1 MELGILGTL
10 SYLGSNYQSVNK
22 DDDTE
27 NNYHPVNLVY
37 HDVNYEKNINKIEN
51 KNHLI
56 KKASDPIRSNIIN
69 NSIKPINNISLNYKD
84 MNSNFYQENVKN
96 LDNSLMFES
105 FNDNLNN
112 SNQSYADQF
121 KPLKFDNK
129 SKPSSINQGHK
140 SIDRNKFNSI
150 ERNLALGNEYSLFN
164 SKDDMT
170 YGIVKEKEFKHNN
183 MIPHFSKK
191 QMINDYNEQTFAHKV
206 DIFSGSS
213 RNFIPKK
220 EELLENFAPVQK
232 NVNLVGGSQNT
243 LEFQKGYYL
252 PSREKRNILP
262 FEQEQVGPGLNLD
275 PNQSIRADGG
285 RQEEYR
291 PLPKSVDELRSADRP
306 KISYKGVI
314 KPGQKGHKGKTIGKV
329 FKRRPEKTKEMKP
342 EDYQRSGGE
351 FKKPS
356 SRDTVILKNTSRKDS
371 KPMIGPAKSNY
382 NRNSNKNSGKI
393 TESSKKEGSG
403 YDPINVKNKV
413 DKINQNQCSYNI
425 SKTQRDSTGDVK
437 HPTHPHKFS
446 LGIVNFNPHDLP
458 RQTIKQTT
466 LYNPHS
472 GTANGPEANMTYNPI
487 DIPKE
492 TIRQTTGFNK
502 LSGTANG
509 PEANMTYN
517 PEDIMRKTTKQTT
530 LFNKDSGY
538 ANGPETN
545 MTYNPSDLMRK
556 TTKQTTL
563 YNNQSGYADGPET
576 NMSYNPN
583 DLMRKTTKQTTLYN
597 DQGGYADG
605 PNTNMSY
612 NPDDIAR
619 KTTKQTTIFNNQ
631 GGYADGPETVISYN
645 PDDLARITRKETL
658 LFNEQGGYADG
669 PNTNI
674 AYDPSDLVRNTRRED
689 STFAEQGGHAR
700 GEYKNKA
707 YDPDD
712 LLRMTQRQ
720 GMTNTEYGGHARGDN
735 KNKAYDPDDLLRMT
749 QRQGMSNTEYAG
761 HARDTNDAPLTYNPN
776 DLLKTTLREQT
787 GAVERNGQ
795 LRGENVK
802 PIAFDPTDIPAKT
815 LKELLVTQY
824 ELGVAQGIINK
835 GAAFNPNDV
844 PAQTLKEMVVINKHL
859 SNANQKDSKGGY
871 LSNKYQVPA
880 TLRQLIQI
888 LRFGTAFGDEAPRD
902 YSAAKNMEMD
912 DRKEIAIKN
921 RDPTNRKHDVIPTS
935 GTNLGNVDLKE
946 NINVLRTPV
955 MDRSNYHSNN
965 FNLPSVYS
973 SNNHRQEESNR
984 LNPEILNQLN
994 NNPLVNNIV
1003 ISQPDK
1009 STNDC

>member
-1 MELGILGTL
+1 MELGILGTI
-10 SYLGSNYQSVNK
+10 SHLGSNYQSVKEEEDN
-22 DDDTE
+22 T
-27 NNYHPVNLVY
+27 NIYHPVNLVY
-37 HDVNYEKNINKIEN
+37 HDDDYEKNIKKIEN

-69 NSIKPINNISLNYKD
+69 NSINPINNISLNYKD

-96 LDNSLMFES
+96 LDNSIMFES
-105 FNDNLNN
+105 FTDNLNN

-129 SKPSSINQGHK
+129 SNPSSVNQGHK

-150 ERNLALGNEYSLFN
+150 ERNLAIGNDYSLFN

-170 YGIVKEKEFKHNN
+170 YGIVKEKDFKHNN

-285 RQEEYR
+285 RHEEYR
-291 PLPKSVDELRSADRP
+291 PLPKSVDQLRSADRP
-306 KISYKGVI
+306 KITYKGVM
-314 KPGQKGHKGKTIGKV
+314 KSGQKGQKGRTIGKV

-351 FKKPS
+351 FKKPA
-356 SRDTVILKNTSRKDS
+356 SRDPVILKNTSRKES

-393 TESSKKEGSG
+393 TESSKKEGAG
-403 YDPINVKNKV
+403 YDPINVKNKI

-437 HPTHPHKFS
+437 HPTHPHNFS

-466 LYNPHS
+466 LYNSHP
-472 GTANGPEANMTYNPI
+472 GTANGPEANMAYNPI

-502 LSGTANG
+502 LSGYANG

-530 LFNKDSGY
+530 LFNKESGY

-545 MTYNPSDLMRK
+545 MT
-556 TTKQTTL
+556 
-563 YNNQSGYADGPET
+563 
-576 NMSYNPN
+576 YNPN
-583 DLMRKTTKQTTLYN
+583 DLMRKTTKQTTLFN
-597 DQGGYADG
+597 NQGGYADG
-605 PNTNMSY
+605 PNTNMAY

-631 GGYADGPETVISYN
+631 GGYADGPETVVSYN
-645 PDDLARITRKETL
+645 PDDLARVTRKETL
-658 LFNEQGGYADG
+658 LFNEQAGYVDG

-674 AYDPSDLVRNTRRED
+674 AYDPNDLVKNTRRED
-689 STFAEQGGHAR
+689 STFAEQGGYAR
-700 GEYKNKA
+700 GEYINKA

-712 LLRMTQRQ
+712 LLRT
-720 GMTNTEYGGHARGDN
+720 
-735 KNKAYDPDDLLRMT
+735 T

-835 GAAFNPNDV
+835 GTAFNPNDV

-912 DRKEIAIKN
+912 DRKEIAIQN
-921 RDPTNRKHDVIPTS
+921 REPTNRKHDVIPTTR
-935 GTNLGNVDLKE
+935 TNLGNVDLKE

-994 NNPLVNNIV
+994 NNPLVNNVV

>member
-10 SYLGSNYQSVNK
+10 GYLGTNYQSINK
-22 DDDTE
+22 EDEIE
-27 NNYHPVNLVY
+27 NNYHPINLVY
-37 HDVNYEKNINKIEN
+37 HDDNYEKNINKIES
-51 KNHLI
+51 KNHLT

-69 NSIKPINNISLNYKD
+69 NSIKPINKISLNYKD

-96 LDNSLMFES
+96 LDNSIMFES

-112 SNQSYADQF
+112 SNQSFTDQF

-150 ERNLALGNEYSLFN
+150 ERSLALGNEYSFFN
-164 SKDDMT
+164 TQDDMT
-170 YGIVKEKEFKHNN
+170 YGIVKEKDFKHNN
-183 MIPHFSKK
+183 MVPHFSKK

-206 DIFSGSS
+206 DVFSGSS

-232 NVNLVGGSQNT
+232 NVNLVNGSKNT

-285 RQEEYR
+285 RHEEYR
-291 PLPKSVDELRSADRP
+291 PLPKTVDELRSADRP
-306 KISYKGVI
+306 KITYKGVM
-314 KPGQKGHKGKTIGKV
+314 KPGQKGQKGKTIGKV

-351 FKKPS
+351 FKKPA
-356 SRDTVILKNTSRKDS
+356 SRDQVILKNTARKQS

-403 YDPINVKNKV
+403 YDPINVKNKI

-425 SKTQRDSTGDVK
+425 SKTQRDTTGDTK

-446 LGIVNFNPHDLP
+446 LGVVNFNPHDLP

-472 GTANGPEANMTYNPI
+472 GTANGPEANMIYNPV

-502 LSGTANG
+502 LSGVANG
-509 PEANMTYN
+509 PEGNMTYN

-530 LFNKDSGY
+530 LFNKESGY

-545 MTYNPSDLMRK
+545 MTYNPNDLVRKTTKQTTLFNKESGYANGPETNMTYNPNDIMRK

-563 YNNQSGYADGPET
+563 YNNQGGYADGPQT
-576 NMSYNPN
+576 NMTYNPN
-583 DLMRKTTKQTTLYN
+583 DLMRKTTKQSTLFN
-597 DQGGYADG
+597 NQGGYADG

-612 NPDDIAR
+612 NPDDITR

-631 GGYADGPETVISYN
+631 AGYADGPETVISYN
-645 PDDLARITRKETL
+645 PDDIMRKTIKQTTLYNNDSGNVEGPQTNIAYNPNDIPLDTIKQNL
-658 LFNEQGGYADG
+658 LFNEQGGYANG

-674 AYDPSDLVRNTRRED
+674 AYDPSNLTKNTRRED
-689 STFAEQGGHAR
+689 SAYVEQ
-700 GEYKNKA
+700 
-707 YDPDD
+707 
-712 LLRMTQRQ
+712 
-720 GMTNTEYGGHARGDN
+720 
-735 KNKAYDPDDLLRMT
+735 
-749 QRQGMSNTEYAG
+749 AG
-761 HARDTNDAPLTYNPN
+761 HARDINDAPLTYDPN
-776 DLLKTTLREQT
+776 DILKTTNREQT

-835 GAAFNPNDV
+835 GTAFNPNDV

-871 LSNKYQVPA
+871 LSNKYQVPE

-912 DRKEIAIKN
+912 DRKEISIQN
-921 RDPTNRKHDVIPTS
+921 RDPTNRKHDVIPTT

-946 NINVLRTPV
+946 NVNILRTPV

-994 NNPLVNNIV
+994 NNPLVNNVV

-1009 STNDC
+1009 LINDC

>member
-1 MELGILGTL
+1 MELGILGTVG
-10 SYLGSNYQSVNK
+10 YLGSNYQSLEK
-22 DDDTE
+22 DNDIN

-37 HDVNYEKNINKIEN
+37 HDDNYEKNIKKIES
-51 KNHLI
+51 KNNLI

-69 NSIKPINNISLNYKD
+69 NSINPINNISLSYKD

-96 LDNSLMFES
+96 LDNSIMFES

-112 SNQSYADQF
+112 SNQSYSDQF

-150 ERNLALGNEYSLFN
+150 ERSLAIGNEYSFFN
-164 SKDDMT
+164 SQDDMT
-170 YGIVKEKEFKHNN
+170 YGIVKNKDFKHSN

-191 QMINDYNEQTFAHKV
+191 QMINNYNEQTFAHKV
-206 DIFSGSS
+206 DVFSGSS
-213 RNFIPKK
+213 RNYIPKK

-232 NVNLVGGSQNT
+232 NVNLINGAANT

-252 PSREKRNILP
+252 PSKEKRNILP

-275 PNQSIRADGG
+275 PNQSVRADGG
-285 RQEEYR
+285 RHEEYR
-291 PLPKSVDELRSADRP
+291 ALPKGVDELRSADRP

-314 KPGQKGHKGKTIGKV
+314 KPGQKGQKGRTIGKV
-329 FKRRPEKTKEMKP
+329 FKRRPEKTKEMKT

-351 FKKPS
+351 FKKPA
-356 SRDTVILKNTSRKDS
+356 SRDKVILKDTARKTS
-371 KPMIGPAKSNY
+371 KPVIGPAKADV
-382 NRNSNKNSGKI
+382 NRFSNKNSSNVK
-393 TESSKKEGSG
+393 ESSKKESASSG
-403 YDPINVKNKV
+403 PINVKNKI
-413 DKINQNQCSYNI
+413 DKINQNQCSYSV
-425 SKTQRDSTGDVK
+425 SKTQRNSTEDTK
-437 HPTHPHKFS
+437 HIAHPHKFS
-446 LGIVNFNPHDLP
+446 LGVLNFNPHDLP
-458 RQTIKQTT
+458 RKTNRQTISHTK
-466 LYNPHS
+466 HS
-472 GTANGPEANMTYNPI
+472 GYTNGPEATMTYNPI

-509 PEANMTYN
+509 PEGNITYN

-545 MTYNPSDLMRK
+545 MTYNPNDLARK

-563 YNNQSGYADGPET
+563 FNKDSGYANGPETNMTYNPNDLARKTTKQSTIFNNQSGYADGP
-576 NMSYNPN
+576 
-583 DLMRKTTKQTTLYN
+583 
-597 DQGGYADG
+597 
-605 PNTNMSY
+605 NTNISY
-612 NPDDIAR
+612 NPDDIMR
-619 KTTKQTTIFNNQ
+619 KTNKQTTIFNNQ
-631 GGYADGPETVISYN
+631 GGYADGPETVTSYN
-645 PDDLARITRKETL
+645 PDDIMRKTIKQTTL
-658 LFNEQGGYADG
+658 YNNHGGYADG

-674 AYDPSDLVRNTRRED
+674 SYNPDDIARKTIKQTTLYNKSNNNMRGPQTNMTYNPNDIPKETIKENMLFNEQSGYANGPNTNVAYDPNNLPKNTRRED
-689 STFAEQGGHAR
+689 STFAEQSGHA
-700 GEYKNKA
+700 KSA
-707 YDPDD
+707 
-712 LLRMTQRQ
+712 
-720 GMTNTEYGGHARGDN
+720 
-735 KNKAYDPDDLLRMT
+735 
-749 QRQGMSNTEYAG
+749 
-761 HARDTNDAPLTYNPN
+761 
-776 DLLKTTLREQT
+776 
-787 GAVERNGQ
+787 
-795 LRGENVK
+795 NVK
-802 PIAFDPTDIPAKT
+802 PIAFDPTDIPAQT

-835 GAAFNPNDV
+835 GVAFNPNDV
-844 PAQTLKEMVVINKHL
+844 PAQTLKEMCVINKHL
-859 SNANQKDSKGGY
+859 TNANQKDSKGGY

-912 DRKEIAIKN
+912 DRKEIAIQN

-935 GTNLGNVDLKE
+935 KTNLGNFELKE
-946 NINVLRTPV
+946 NINVHRTPI
-955 MDRSNYHSNN
+955 MDRTNNHSNN
-965 FNLPSVYS
+965 FNLPAVYT

-994 NNPLVNNIV
+994 NNPLVNNVV

-1009 STNDC
+1009 TTNNC

>member
-1 MELGILGTL
+1 MKFYNIIYKYYIMELGILGTL
-10 SYLGSNYQSVNK
+10 GYLGNNYQSVNK
-22 DDDTE
+22 EDEIE
-27 NNYHPVNLVY
+27 NNYHPINLVY
-37 HDVNYEKNINKIEN
+37 HDDNYEKNINKIES

-69 NSIKPINNISLNYKD
+69 NSIKPINKISLNYKD

-112 SNQSYADQF
+112 SNQSYSDQF

-129 SKPSSINQGHK
+129 SKPSSVNQGHK

-150 ERNLALGNEYSLFN
+150 ERSLALGNEYSFFN
-164 SKDDMT
+164 TQDDMT
-170 YGIVKEKEFKHNN
+170 YGIVKEKDFKHNN
-183 MIPHFSKK
+183 MVPHFSKK

-232 NVNLVGGSQNT
+232 NVSLVNGSQNT

-285 RQEEYR
+285 RHEEYR
-291 PLPKSVDELRSADRP
+291 PLPKSVDELRSSDRP
-306 KISYKGVI
+306 KVTYKGVM
-314 KPGQKGHKGKTIGKV
+314 KPGQKGQKGRTIGKV

-351 FKKPS
+351 FKKHA
-356 SRDTVILKNTSRKDS
+356 SRDPVILKNTSRKES

-403 YDPINVKNKV
+403 YDPINVKNKI

-425 SKTQRDSTGDVK
+425 SKTQRDSTADTK

-446 LGIVNFNPHDLP
+446 LGVVNFNPHDLP

-466 LYNPHS
+466 LYNSHS
-472 GTANGPEANMTYNPI
+472 GTANGPEANMAYNPI

-492 TIRQTTGFNK
+492 TIRQTTGFSK

-509 PEANMTYN
+509 PEANMSYN

-530 LFNKDSGY
+530 LFNKESGYANGPEANMSYNPEDIMRKTTKQTTVFNKDSGY

-545 MTYNPSDLMRK
+545 MTYNP
-556 TTKQTTL
+556 
-563 YNNQSGYADGPET
+563 N
-576 NMSYNPN
+576 
-583 DLMRKTTKQTTLYN
+583 
-597 DQGGYADG
+597 
-605 PNTNMSY
+605 
-612 NPDDIAR
+612 DIAR

-631 GGYADGPETVISYN
+631 GGFADGPETVISYN
-645 PDDLARITRKETL
+645 PDDLARVTRKETL
-658 LFNEQGGYADG
+658 LFNEQAGYADG

-674 AYDPSDLVRNTRRED
+674 AYDPNDLVRNTKRED
-689 STFAEQGGHAR
+689 STFVEQA
-700 GEYKNKA
+700 
-707 YDPDD
+707 
-712 LLRMTQRQ
+712 
-720 GMTNTEYGGHARGDN
+720 GHARGDN
-735 KNKAYDPDDLLRMT
+735 RNKAYDPDDLLRMT

-776 DLLKTTLREQT
+776 DLLKPTTREQT

-824 ELGVAQGIINK
+824 ELGIAQGIINK
-835 GAAFNPNDV
+835 GTAFNPNDV

-912 DRKEIAIKN
+912 DRKEIAIQN
-921 RDPTNRKHDVIPTS
+921 REPTNRKHDVIPTTR
-935 GTNLGNVDLKE
+935 TNLGNVDLKE

-994 NNPLVNNIV
+994 NNPLVNNVV